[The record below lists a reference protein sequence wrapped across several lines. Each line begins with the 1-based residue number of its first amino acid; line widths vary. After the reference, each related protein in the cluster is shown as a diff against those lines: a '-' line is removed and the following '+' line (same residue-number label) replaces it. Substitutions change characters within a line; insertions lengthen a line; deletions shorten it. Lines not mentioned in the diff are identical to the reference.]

1 MADLGTTQLTLLWA
15 SVVIGIVYLLA
26 AVLAGISQ
34 RGMGWALGP
43 RDGTPPEVNAIA
55 GRLDRAW
62 KNYLETFP
70 LFAVA
75 VLLEAHAGHG
85 SGLAPLGAQLYFWG
99 RVAYLPLY
107 VTGLPLAR
115 SAAWTAAMAG
125 IVLVLLACLPGF

>member
-1 MADLGTTQLTLLWA
+1 MADLGTTQMTLLWA
-15 SVVIGIVYLLA
+15 SIGVGFVYLLA
-26 AVLAGISQ
+26 AILAGVSQ
-34 RGMGWALGP
+34 RGLRWAFGP
-43 RDGTPPEVNAIA
+43 RDGTPPEVNAVA

-70 LFAVA
+70 MFAAA
-75 VLLEAHAGHG
+75 VLIEAQAGHG

-115 SAAWTAAMAG
+115 SLAWMAAAAG
-125 IVLVLLACLPGF
+125 IVLVLLACLPGL